1 MLRLIN
7 YDIVFQEIPDEV
19 TLAINISN
27 CPNHCK
33 SCHSPWLWE
42 DKGEVLSEEV
52 LISLLEKYGTAIT
65 CVCFMGG
72 DNDPTEVQN
81 LATFLHKQNAVHVKV
96 GWYSGRSELPAE
108 LNLNE
113 FQYIKTGPYV
123 ENLGGLKSRRTNQR
137 LYKITGGELN
147 DITSR
152 FWSKFIV

>member
-1 MLRLIN
+1 
-7 YDIVFQEIPDEV
+7 
-19 TLAINISN
+19 
-27 CPNHCK
+27 
-33 SCHSPWLWE
+33 
-42 DKGEVLSEEV
+42 
-52 LISLLEKYGTAIT
+52 
-65 CVCFMGG
+65 
-72 DNDPTEVQN
+72 
-81 LATFLHKQNAVHVKV
+81 VKV